1 MNQFRAIS
9 RVIPAIL
16 CALALSSCASNA
28 VRGQP
33 PFVQINGM
41 KLVEQ
46 SLTLDLGVRNVNSE
60 TILISH
66 TEFSVSLDDTSLA
79 IYNAASNASIIAN
92 GTENVR
98 FELTASADGIALLHQ
113 LEQGE
118 LKDLEYLFEGVI
130 QLVDGGQ
137 LTMKREGHI
146 FPVPGRPGSFR

>member
-1 MNQFRAIS
+1 MNEFRAIS
-9 RVIPAIL
+9 RVLPAIL
-16 CALALSSCASNA
+16 CAMTLSSCASHA
-28 VRGQP
+28 VREQP

-60 TILISH
+60 VILIRQ
-66 TEFSVSLDDTSLA
+66 TEFYVSLDETELA

-98 FELTASADGIALLHQ
+98 FELAASPDGIALLHQ

-118 LKDLEYLFEGVI
+118 LKDLEYSFEGVI
-130 QLVDGGQ
+130 ELVDGGQ